1 MAGGRC
7 LARPP
12 AARAAPAIARAARH
26 ATRPCQAN
34 AHGWTTIWLTT
45 MTTKKKMTEGVDAWV
60 RFGAGIRQTTKWNQV
75 GPAAGLLEGDLTLD
89 GT

>member
-1 MAGGRC
+1 M
-7 LARPP
+7 
-12 AARAAPAIARAARH
+12 
-26 ATRPCQAN
+26 
-34 AHGWTTIWLTT
+34 TT